1 MEDVPDN
8 PATRLL
14 DFLTK
19 LKSYGADAQVRISIC
34 RALDLDTD
42 MPLPEVLHYLTV
54 VMSWP
59 DEIESLVNGLTEVN
73 KVRLLRWRPHIDE
86 TMVGLAH
93 LTAPLQSTLAQ
104 YNVTDLTDLE
114 HCADTLHFRAPEPVM
129 TTEKLD
135 DLGALIRQA
144 IDAVIADTDLTDE
157 ARHWLV
163 TQLRDV
169 EQAVIHFR
177 IAGYRGVEEAME
189 RLCGGD
195 GSATGSAEPG
205 DSRLVYEDLEQ
216 VHAGAH
222 RRRKAR
228 DREPVCLRDARSR
241 LRLPQRVLNLRNLPS
256 HSVRGHRFGGRSR

>member
-189 RLCGGD
+189 RLCGGMARRPEAQNPETAGWFMKIWNKFMLGLTGVEKLGTASQSVFGMLEA
-195 GSATGSAEPG
+195 GSDFLNGS
-205 DSRLVYEDLEQ
+205 
-216 VHAGAH
+216 
-222 RRRKAR
+222 
-228 DREPVCLRDARSR
+228 
-241 LRLPQRVLNLRNLPS
+241 
-256 HSVRGHRFGGRSR
+256 